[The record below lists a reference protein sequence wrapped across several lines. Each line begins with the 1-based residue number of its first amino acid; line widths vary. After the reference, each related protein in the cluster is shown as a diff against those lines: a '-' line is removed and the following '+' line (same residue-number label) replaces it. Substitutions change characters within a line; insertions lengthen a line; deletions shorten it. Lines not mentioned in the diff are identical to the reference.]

1 MFQQSFIFHDLAI
14 FCLSFATARTETCCP
29 VNETVGTVDHVR
41 FSPPYCVSY
50 AGRSKSAFES
60 CNMHAVDTRP
70 RGVHNL
76 KHGERS
82 PHGCPAAR
90 IRFCGQ
96 LIQALVAQ
104 LETDRMCRLLTRNS
118 DNRGKLQRN
127 WNAQYTVCSEG
138 NSVLT

>member
-1 MFQQSFIFHDLAI
+1 MPIEPIA
-14 FCLSFATARTETCCP
+14 
-29 VNETVGTVDHVR
+29 
-41 FSPPYCVSY
+41 
-50 AGRSKSAFES
+50 RSKSAFES

-127 WNAQYTVCSEG
+127 WNVQGKFGIDVIRLHASRRSICRDTIRTRSTVSPATRRHLVAG
-138 NSVLT
+138 STAALGFNTG